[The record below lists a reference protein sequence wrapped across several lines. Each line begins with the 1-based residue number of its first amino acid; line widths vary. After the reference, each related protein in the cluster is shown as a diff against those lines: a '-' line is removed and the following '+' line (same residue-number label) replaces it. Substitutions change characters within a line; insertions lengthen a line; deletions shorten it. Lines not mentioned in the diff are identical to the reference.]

1 MRRPL
6 PTNLVNGYR
15 AIEEAFEANKTFD
28 KLLISTSLQGD
39 TQAKFLQLCK
49 DHKAPFQKVPK
60 EKLNRITNANHQG
73 LIGFISP
80 IDFHPLEEV
89 VARVFEEGKQPFFI
103 ALDEVSDIR
112 NFGAI
117 ARTANCAGVDALIIP
132 FKGSAAINEDA
143 IKTSAGALFHIPV
156 CKVDSMKV
164 ALNYLQMSG
173 VKLVG
178 LTEKTE
184 TSFFDIDL
192 KTPVCLVMGSEE
204 KGLSSNSFK
213 QIDELGKLPMFGE
226 VSSLNVSVAAG
237 IAMYETLKQRAK

>member
-1 MRRPL
+1 M
-6 PTNLVNGYR
+6 
-15 AIEEAFEANKTFD
+15 
-28 KLLISTSLQGD
+28 
-39 TQAKFLQLCK
+39 
-49 DHKAPFQKVPK
+49 
-60 EKLNRITNANHQG
+60 
-73 LIGFISP
+73 
-80 IDFHPLEEV
+80 
-89 VARVFEEGKQPFFI
+89 

-192 KTPVCLVMGSEE
+192 KSPVCLVMGSEE